1 MAHII
6 VYYSSPA
13 PLQIANVLG
22 KLRETGW
29 RPGRTLVLCSWDA
42 EEFGLIG
49 STEWTQVCVCVFM
62 LVLYMFVHFVYMCD
76 VCVCVCACVRA
87 CMCVCDMCVYVCLYM
102 P

>member
-49 STEWTQVCVCVFM
+49 STEWTQVCVCV
-62 LVLYMFVHFVYMCD
+62 LYMFVHFVYMCD
-76 VCVCVCACVRA
+76 VCVCACVRA
-87 CMCVCDMCVYVCLYM
+87 CVCDMCVCVCLCVYVCLYM